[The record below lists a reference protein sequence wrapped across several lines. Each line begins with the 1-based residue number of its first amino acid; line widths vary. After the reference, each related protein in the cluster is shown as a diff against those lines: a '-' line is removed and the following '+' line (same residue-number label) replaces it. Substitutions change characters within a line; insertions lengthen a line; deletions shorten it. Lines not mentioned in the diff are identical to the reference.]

1 MCCKINSILPNIY
14 FTNLYSTGSIV
25 LEEHL
30 SRRIT
35 SGLKPKSRW
44 QWEAWDSELQVTT
57 PQLLTPH
64 LSSPHTPWS
73 WSSSREARKTTYQ
86 TFPSPS
92 LMTSQQG
99 KVKSWP
105 LSAWLVSLR
114 SRVAE
119 VAREHGWHPPKSLDS
134 DENFKPEH
142 TLFCREL
149 RFVAIYA
156 LFFGDLW
163 A

>member
-1 MCCKINSILPNIY
+1 MFGKINKYSALKADSNCKMMFCKINFILPNIY

-64 LSSPHTPWS
+64 LSSPHTP
-73 WSSSREARKTTYQ
+73 
-86 TFPSPS
+86 
-92 LMTSQQG
+92 
-99 KVKSWP
+99 
-105 LSAWLVSLR
+105 
-114 SRVAE
+114 
-119 VAREHGWHPPKSLDS
+119 
-134 DENFKPEH
+134 
-142 TLFCREL
+142 
-149 RFVAIYA
+149 
-156 LFFGDLW
+156 
-163 A
+163 